1 MAPITVP
8 GVVLSQPA
16 SSTTPSTGSERSSSS
31 TSMARKLRYS
41 MVVGLTI
48 TSPRLMAGS
57 SKGMPPASSTP
68 RLMASARSRRCAWQ
82 GDRSLQVLM
91 MATIGRSSTSSRR
104 SPICWMRWRC
114 AKPRMSPAA
123 NQRRLL
129 KSARDRAMMRRRAV
143 RVVTGNSVDGTP
155 HNRHPDKPPN
165 AGKPRNA
172 CDQKA
177 TPRPW
182 PADPAACRR
191 RRCRDAHHRL
201 ALPAHPRAARR
212 GHPRARA

>member
-1 MAPITVP
+1 MLMAPITVP

-104 SPICWMRWRC
+104 SPICWMRWRVRE
-114 AKPRMSPAA
+114 AAHVAGGKPAA
-123 NQRRLL
+123 ASQI
-129 KSARDRAMMRRRAV
+129 
-143 RVVTGNSVDGTP
+143 
-155 HNRHPDKPPN
+155 
-165 AGKPRNA
+165 GKGSGH
-172 CDQKA
+172 D
-177 TPRPW
+177 
-182 PADPAACRR
+182 AAQSGS
-191 RRCRDAHHRL
+191 RCYR
-201 ALPAHPRAARR
+201 
-212 GHPRARA
+212 